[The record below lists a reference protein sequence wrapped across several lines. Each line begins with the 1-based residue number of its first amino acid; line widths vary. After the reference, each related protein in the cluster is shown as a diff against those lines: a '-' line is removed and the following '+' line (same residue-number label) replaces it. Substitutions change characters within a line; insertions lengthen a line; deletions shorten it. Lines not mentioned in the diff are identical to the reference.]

1 MNKSALNRFFQ
12 NECDDL
18 ERKAV
23 IEFLLD
29 PSNDLLIKTWMREN
43 WDLVTNLDHL
53 SYSTEPD
60 IKKIWFNIQQNINLQ
75 ADPQAVLNDTVTSS
89 PILFMPRLKR
99 IAGVAAAILIFS
111 GALYFWQFGHAD
123 NNLVKAENNPVEYKS
138 DILPPKDSKP
148 LLTLAD
154 GTIINLDSTGKGILA
169 VQGGMNITR
178 KADGE
183 IVYSGKAPDVI
194 SYNTLTL
201 PRGNKPIRLLLSDGS
216 IVWLNA
222 ASSITYPTAFAGTER
237 KVSITGEAY
246 FEVAKNSAMPFF
258 VSHKDMVVKV
268 LGTHFNVNS
277 YDDEQVAKITLL
289 EGAVRVSGGEKIKI
303 LRPGQQAELSNK
315 DIKLNSEVNIDEV
328 MAWKNGQFY
337 FNGTD
342 MITMMRQIEKYYNVE
357 VEYKDN
363 VNYKFIAKISRQVNI
378 SEFLKK
384 LELTDLVHFKIEGNK
399 IIVMK

>member
-12 NECDDL
+12 NECADL